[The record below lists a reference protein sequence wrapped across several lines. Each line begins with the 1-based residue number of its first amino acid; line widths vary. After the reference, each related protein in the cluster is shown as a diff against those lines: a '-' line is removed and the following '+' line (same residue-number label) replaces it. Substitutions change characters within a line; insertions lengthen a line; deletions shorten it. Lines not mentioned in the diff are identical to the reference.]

1 MASALIQLI
10 QIIFYMWQLML
21 LARILLSW
29 VQVDPYNPIVQLLYS
44 ATEPILRPI
53 RELLPQTG
61 MFDFSPLVAIILAQL
76 LQIFLVQIIRSL
88 F

>member
-1 MASALIQLI
+1 MQSTLIQVI
-10 QIIFYMWQLML
+10 QLVFYLWQLML

-29 VQVDPYNPIVQLLYS
+29 VQVDPYNPIVQFLFS
-44 ATEPILRPI
+44 VTEPILRPL

-61 MFDFSPLVAIILAQL
+61 MFDFSPLVAIILAQVV
-76 LQIFLVQIIRSL
+76 QIVLVQVIRSL

>member
-1 MASALIQLI
+1 MQSTLIQVI
-10 QIIFYMWQLML
+10 QLVFYLWQLMV

-29 VQVDPYNPIVQLLYS
+29 VQVDPYNPIVQFLFS
-44 ATEPILRPI
+44 VTEPILRPL

-61 MFDFSPLVAIILAQL
+61 MFDFSPLVAIILAQVV
-76 LQIFLVQIIRSL
+76 QIVLVQVIRSL

>member
-1 MASALIQLI
+1 MDSAFVQLIQLV
-10 QIIFYMWQLML
+10 FYLWQLML

-29 VQVDPYNPIVQLLYS
+29 VQVDPYNPIVQFLFS
-44 ATEPILRPI
+44 VTEPILRPI

-61 MFDFSPLVAIILAQL
+61 MFDFSPLVAIILAQVV
-76 LQIFLVQIIRSL
+76 QIVLVQVIRSL